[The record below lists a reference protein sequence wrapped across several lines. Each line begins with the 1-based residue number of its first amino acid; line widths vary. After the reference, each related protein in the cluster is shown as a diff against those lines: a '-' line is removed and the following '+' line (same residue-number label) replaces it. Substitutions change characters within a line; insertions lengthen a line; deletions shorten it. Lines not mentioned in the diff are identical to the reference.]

1 MAHGGRGSI
10 PGPAMNLFSL
20 FFARISA
27 STSVFNG
34 SRVSEMLSSCGKLN
48 SASAELKIIE
58 IGPPV
63 QKLRV
68 ET

>member
-20 FFARISA
+20 FYARIFA
-27 STSVFNG
+27 FTSVFG
-34 SRVSEMLSSCGKLN
+34 DSRGSEMLSSCGKLN
-48 SASAELKIIE
+48 SGSTELKIIE

-68 ET
+68 KT